1 MSDASRSDE
10 RDGGKPFNQAERPPS
25 ITLITPPLHHAHHST
40 PVRIALFP
48 GSFDPFTNGHLDVV
62 RRGAGLFDQVIVAIG
77 NNSSKQRYL
86 PVAYMEAQIAGVFRD
101 EPRVS
106 VRSFRGLTA
115 DFAREVGAR
124 YLLRGL
130 RNTTDFEYE
139 NTIAQANRH
148 VNPELETVFLITAP
162 ALAAISSTIIREIHR
177 FGGDVTQFVPFALP
191 QASQL

>member
-1 MSDASRSDE
+1 M
-10 RDGGKPFNQAERPPS
+10 KK
-25 ITLITPPLHHAHHST
+25 
-40 PVRIALFP
+40 IALFP

-62 RRGAGLFDQVIVAIG
+62 RRGADLFDEIIIAIG

-86 PVAYMEAQIAGVFRD
+86 PVDWMEAQINGLFGD

-106 VRSFRGLTA
+106 VCSFRGLTA
-115 DFAREVGAR
+115 DFARARDAR

-148 VNPELETVFLITAP
+148 VNPNLETVFLITSP
-162 ALAAISSTIIREIHR
+162 LLAAISSTIIREIHR
-177 FGGDVTQFVPFALP
+177 FGGDVGQFVPFALP
-191 QASQL
+191 PAEPTR